1 MFQSC
6 RFWLCSRLVLFT
18 DGRPDTEGADVTA
31 VAVNDV
37 ATLDKVLVG
46 LRVIETPDDGPD
58 GGDRRVDGLDH
69 DGSALVGMHVRVVTC
84 RGIWYL
90 RKTFLG

>member
-1 MFQSC
+1 MTWRSSSKIS
-6 RFWLCSRLVLFT
+6 SRSVLFT

-69 DGSALVGMHVRVVTC
+69 DRATLVGP
-84 RGIWYL
+84 
-90 RKTFLG
+90 